1 MKKRGE
7 ICYNDRMKKA
17 VVVLLLALA
26 LPVAAEEETGG
37 FPSAYLG
44 VSGGIFLPGNGS
56 SLKRAATV
64 SARGGWY
71 LSDNLALELEGG
83 AAPNAVFSSGGNAT
97 VTAFSARGL
106 FHLTGIEEFD
116 LLFGC
121 ERFDPFV
128 TFGAAALCAA
138 RHVFADG
145 SHRTAIGPTA
155 GVGAFYHLTDSWS
168 LRFDA
173 TAAMAVD
180 SPCGMAYGLA
190 LGLQRSFGE

>member
-1 MKKRGE
+1 MKKTFVL
-7 ICYNDRMKKA
+7 A
-17 VVVLLLALA
+17 VLALA
-26 LPVAAEEETGG
+26 LSGAAEEETVGIA
-37 FPSAYLG
+37 PAYLG
-44 VSGGIFLPGNGS
+44 ASGGIFLPGNGS
-56 SLKRAATV
+56 SLKRAGTV

-71 LSDNLALELEGG
+71 LSENLALEMEGG
-83 AAPNAVFSSGGNAT
+83 CAPNVASSRGGNAT
-97 VTAFSARGL
+97 VTAFAARGL

-116 LLFGC
+116 RLFGC

-128 TFGAAALCAA
+128 TFGAAALFAS

-155 GVGAFYHLTDSWS
+155 GVGAFYHLTDRWS

-180 SPCGMAYGLA
+180 TPCGMSYGLS
-190 LGLQRSFGE
+190 LGLQWSFGE

>member
-1 MKKRGE
+1 MKKTF
-7 ICYNDRMKKA
+7 
-17 VVVLLLALA
+17 VLAFLALA
-26 LPVAAEEETGG
+26 LPGMAEDESGG
-37 FPSAYLG
+37 FPPAYLG
-44 VSGGIFLPGNGS
+44 ASGGIFLPGNGN

-83 AAPNAVFSSGGNAT
+83 CAPNAVSSHAGNAT
-97 VTAFSARGL
+97 VTTFAARGL

-121 ERFDPFV
+121 ERFDPFL
-128 TFGAAALCAA
+128 TFGATALFAS
-138 RHVFADG
+138 RHVFADD

-155 GVGAFYHLTDSWS
+155 GVGAFYHLSDRWS

-180 SPCGMAYGLA
+180 TPCGMAYGLSF
-190 LGLQRSFGE
+190 GLQWNFGE

>member
-1 MKKRGE
+1 MKK
-7 ICYNDRMKKA
+7 ILTLA
-17 VVVLLLALA
+17 VLALV
-26 LPVAAEEETGG
+26 LPCAAEEETGG

-44 VSGGIFLPGNGS
+44 ASGGIFLPGNGN
-56 SLKRAATV
+56 SLKRAGSVA
-64 SARGGWY
+64 ARGGWY

-83 AAPNAVFSSGGNAT
+83 CVPNAVSSRGGNAT
-97 VTAFSARGL
+97 VTTFAARGL

-128 TFGAAALCAA
+128 TFGAAALFAS
-138 RHVFADG
+138 RHVFADD

-155 GVGAFYHLTDSWS
+155 GVGAFYHLTDSLS

-180 SPCGMAYGLA
+180 TPCGMCYGLS
-190 LGLQRSFGE
+190 LGLQWSFGE

>member
-1 MKKRGE
+1 MLPV
-7 ICYNDRMKKA
+7 KKA
-17 VVVLLLALA
+17 FAIFVLSLA
-26 LPVAAEEETGG
+26 LPVAAEEEPGG
-37 FPSAYLG
+37 FPPAYLG
-44 VSGGIFLPGNGS
+44 ASGGMFLPGSGN
-56 SLKRAATV
+56 SLRRAASV
-64 SARGGWY
+64 AARGGWY

-83 AAPNAVFSSGGNAT
+83 CVPNAVSSHGGNAT
-97 VTAFSARGL
+97 VTAFAARGL

-128 TFGAAALCAA
+128 TFGAAALFAS
-138 RHVFADG
+138 RHVFADD

-180 SPCGMAYGLA
+180 TPCGMCYGLS
-190 LGLQRSFGE
+190 LGLQWSFGE

>member
-1 MKKRGE
+1 MKKL
-7 ICYNDRMKKA
+7 
-17 VVVLLLALA
+17 VVLAVLALA
-26 LPVAAEEETGG
+26 LPVAAEEEAGDC
-37 FPSAYLG
+37 PPAYLG
-44 VSGGIFLPGNGS
+44 ASGGIFLPGNGS
-56 SLKRAATV
+56 SLKRAAMA

-83 AAPNAVFSSGGNAT
+83 CAPNAASSRGGNAT
-97 VTAFSARGL
+97 VTAFAARGL

-128 TFGAAALCAA
+128 TFGAAALFAS
-138 RHVFADG
+138 RHVFADD

-180 SPCGMAYGLA
+180 TPCGMCYGLS
-190 LGLQRSFGE
+190 LGLQWSFGE